1 MLLFRCFFV
10 FFLCVKIWKS
20 DKLWWKTFVGWMV
33 YKLTRFCLL
42 LAGTSSVGGGQRQC
56 DVCIFVSWK
65 IEFFFP
71 QQNGSNHSAET
82 TALGQLLYLP
92 SQQTAG
98 AGGAAMVPR
107 SCFLWERYMNS
118 RHSMERCAG
127 PAGRFHWCGSR
138 CCQGAQ
144 REKGQRRC
152 VLLETFTCILAFHEM
167 TRMDPNTT
175 CGSGSKH
182 VVYRM
187 HDAVFSKRMKMA
199 RVLGSLR

>member
-1 MLLFRCFFV
+1 MRCLHLCLMKNRVFFV
-10 FFLCVKIWKS
+10 
-20 DKLWWKTFVGWMV
+20 
-33 YKLTRFCLL
+33 
-42 LAGTSSVGGGQRQC
+42 
-56 DVCIFVSWK
+56 
-65 IEFFFP
+65 P
-71 QQNGSNHSAET
+71 QQNGSNHSAKT

-98 AGGAAMVPR
+98 AEGAAMVPR

-152 VLLETFTCILAFHEM
+152 VLLETFTCILFTMRWRAWIQ
-167 TRMDPNTT
+167 TRLVTS
-175 CGSGSKH
+175 GSGSKH

-187 HDAVFSKRMKMA
+187 HDVVFSKRMKMA